1 METPTR
7 LSKRGPVHCFAGRLH
22 ADSGKREGEPLI
34 THLHIESF
42 KCLRD
47 VTIELSPLTVLMGA
61 NDSGKS
67 SILDAI
73 RLLGRTTGEALPSA
87 LSSFVPEGA
96 PTEALVWNGDETER
110 IVLDAMGA
118 GYSYHLD
125 LHASGRVHEEL
136 LSTSASIGIEA
147 SDKVAVAFDL
157 TAGDARMSVPAQED
171 RTALSS
177 ALIAHGRSMPGL
189 VAVARE
195 FGSSAKYQFDP
206 RSLRRP
212 SPLEPAPS
220 LSPSGDNLAAV
231 LDALLTGTDRAAAR
245 ALEIAVRSAFPS
257 FDGVALRTIDG
268 GGGRLLK
275 SIELPLADTGGF
287 SARSVPAWSVS
298 DGALLMLAFLALGHS
313 VTPDVLLLEEPA
325 AGLHPTRMPM
335 LADLLR
341 KITTGQLGGRPRQV
355 IIATHNPLL
364 LNHIRPAEA
373 RLVHRQAET
382 GTSVTSMSQ
391 IPNINRLLFGYGVG
405 DIWAQLAE
413 EGFLMQQT
421 SS

>member
-1 METPTR
+1 M
-7 LSKRGPVHCFAGRLH
+7 
-22 ADSGKREGEPLI
+22 I

-47 VTIELSPLTVLMGA
+47 VTIELSPLTVLIGA

-67 SILDAI
+67 SILEAI
-73 RLLGRTTGEALPSA
+73 RLLGRTTGEPLPSA
-87 LSSFVPEGA
+87 LSDFVPDGA
-96 PTEALVWNGDETER
+96 PPEALVWHGDQSER
-110 IVLDAMGA
+110 IVLDAMGS

-177 ALIAHGRSMPGL
+177 ALLLHGRSMPGL
-189 VAVARE
+189 VGVARE

-206 RSLRRP
+206 RSLRMP
-212 SPLEPAPS
+212 SPLEPSPS

-231 LDALLTGTDRAAAR
+231 LDALLTGTDRATAR
-245 ALEIAVRSAFPS
+245 ALEAAVRDAFPA
-257 FDGVALRTIDG
+257 FEGIALKTVDG
-268 GGGRLLK
+268 GGGRVLK
-275 SIELPLADTGGF
+275 SIELPSASTDGF
-287 SARSVPAWSVS
+287 TPRSIPAWSVS

-313 VTPDVLLLEEPA
+313 VTPEVLLLEEPA
-325 AGLHPTRMPM
+325 AGFHPMRIPL

-341 KITTGQLGGRPRQV
+341 RISTGELGGRPRQV
-355 IIATHNPLL
+355 IIATHSPLF
-364 LNHIRPAEA
+364 LNHIRVAEA

-391 IPNINRLLFGYGVG
+391 IPNINRLLLGYGVG

-413 EGFLMQQT
+413 EGFLMQQ